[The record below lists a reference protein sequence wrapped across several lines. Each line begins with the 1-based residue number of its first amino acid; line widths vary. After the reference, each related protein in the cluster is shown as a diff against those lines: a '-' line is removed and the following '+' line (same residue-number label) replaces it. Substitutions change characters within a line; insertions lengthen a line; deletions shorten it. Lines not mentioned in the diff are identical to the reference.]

1 MTDDKKKPYVDKYKN
16 EKDGDDYYII
26 PERGSEGSYT
36 GKQLIYR
43 RGEFGERWRLLK
55 ASAES
60 QDEKKHYAEYE
71 LRDIKKDQVM
81 YDKKLGAFVDGKGNK
96 YSGKDIN
103 KQNNIVRARMNL
115 VIKEMG
121 IEDKNYINK
130 WMFAKNRNL
139 NNDDEDLGEQDWAHE
154 SLKTDEEIAQEKRK
168 KFKHTTV
175 APAPRP
181 TETKVE
187 EKIIFDETPRPPEP
201 SVEEIINYR
210 AKMRN
215 LQSGIG
221 GLNPN
226 RSTGL
231 NYLTGHDDEI
241 T

>member
-1 MTDDKKKPYVDKYKN
+1 MTDEKKKPYVDKYKN
-16 EKDGDDYYII
+16 EKGGDDYYII
-26 PERGSEGSYT
+26 PQKGSEGSYT
-36 GKQLIYR
+36 GKQVIYR
-43 RGEFGERWRLLK
+43 RGEFGERWRLMK
-55 ASAES
+55 ASAET
-60 QDEKKHYAEYE
+60 QKEKKHFAEYE

-81 YDKKLGAFVDGKGNK
+81 FDKELGAFIDGRGNK
-96 YSGKDIN
+96 YSGNDIN

-130 WMFAKNRNL
+130 CMFSKNRNL
-139 NNDDEDLGEQDWAHE
+139 NNDDEDPGEQDWAHE
-154 SLKTDEEIAQEKRK
+154 SLKTDEEITQEKK
-168 KFKHTTV
+168 KKLRQVTITPV
-175 APAPRP
+175 TNPPKP
-181 TETKVE
+181 KVE
-187 EKIIFDETPRPPEP
+187 QEIILDKTPKPPEP

-226 RSTGL
+226 RTTGL
-231 NYLTGHDDEI
+231 NYLTGQDDEI